1 MEEFYFGTGGL
12 IRAYTGATQEALGML
27 EEVHKD
33 LGLEAKFITTY
44 PELEKLKYYLKQNSI
59 DIKGAE
65 YNENVEVLVDI
76 TEEKYNNILKAKEK
90 YELNFELI
98 KTEVL
103 KEKYIIIEK

>member
-12 IRAYTGATQEALGML
+12 IRAYTGATQEALGMI

-33 LGLEAKFITTY
+33 LGLEAKLVTTY

-65 YNENVEVLVDI
+65 YNETVEVFVDI
-76 TEEKYNNILKAKEK
+76 TEEKYNNILKAKDK